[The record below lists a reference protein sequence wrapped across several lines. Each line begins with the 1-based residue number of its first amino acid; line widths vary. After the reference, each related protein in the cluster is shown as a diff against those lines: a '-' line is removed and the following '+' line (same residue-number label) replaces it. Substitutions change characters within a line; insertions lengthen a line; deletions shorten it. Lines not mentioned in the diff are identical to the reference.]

1 MKKLFIIYNEETQQA
16 TTSPYTSKSR
26 LLEENPLQ
34 KGEKIDTITEKD
46 KAFDQLWGY
55 RNSLRFSPQSPAL
68 SRLILRLN
76 PSKELE
82 DTAEALY
89 LKFVDAGIILDSN
102 YNIGRTVGVLVSKKS
117 VFDICRAVEE
127 FFGVETLRA
136 EDYDAIMRLY
146 VTYIC

>member
-26 LLEENPLQ
+26 LLEENRLQ
-34 KGEKIDTITEKD
+34 KGEKIDTITEQD
-46 KAFDQLWGY
+46 KAFDQLWEY
-55 RNSLRFSPQSPAL
+55 RNSLRFYPQSLAL
-68 SRLILRLN
+68 LKLISRHN

-89 LKFVDAGIILDSN
+89 LKFVDAGIILDSVG
-102 YNIGRTVGVLVSKKS
+102 NIGKNVASLVAKKS

-127 FFGVETLRA
+127 FFGVESLRA
-136 EDYDAIMRLY
+136 EDYDTIMELTISY
-146 VTYIC
+146 